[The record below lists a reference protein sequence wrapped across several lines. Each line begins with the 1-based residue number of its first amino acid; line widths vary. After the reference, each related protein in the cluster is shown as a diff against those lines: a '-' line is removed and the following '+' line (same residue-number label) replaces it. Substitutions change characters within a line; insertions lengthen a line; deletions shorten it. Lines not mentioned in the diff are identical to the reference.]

1 MKRLGFFSEYLA
13 IGMSGERLT
22 SKELARKLECSYE
35 YVRAFVQG
43 RSLPS
48 ARLQSRLCK
57 VFGWSET
64 KLRKLVMLDQMRRRL
79 GHIFWEE
86 VGVKPESR
94 FQEFYVLWEFL
105 DDEGKDFFEVFLRA
119 LVARKPM
126 AHLGGAQ

>member
-1 MKRLGFFSEYLA
+1 MGKLGFFSEYLA

-22 SKELARKLECSYE
+22 SKELARKLGCSYE

-64 KLRKLVMLDQMRRRL
+64 KLRRLVILDQMRRQL
-79 GHIFWEE
+79 GDVFWEQ
-86 VGVKPESR
+86 VGVEPESR
-94 FQEFYVLWEFL
+94 FRVL
-105 DDEGKDFFEVFLRA
+105 RS
-119 LVARKPM
+119 
-126 AHLGGAQ
+126 LGVPRRRRQGLFRGVSPGTGSS